1 MKTVYQT
8 KIWSAFLLLIF
19 PFMMGCSAFGNSSVS
34 NDPAVKTQREHVEN
48 LKAEVRNA
56 ERNTEEAELRE
67 KAAKNRLKAA
77 EQELEVL
84 ESEVKRRSNQ

>member
-1 MKTVYQT
+1 MNSLKQI
-8 KIWSAFLLLIF
+8 KLLTCVLMLGF
-19 PFMMGCSAFGNSSVS
+19 PLMVSCSAFNSSVS

-48 LKAEVRNA
+48 LRAEVRNA
-56 ERNTEEAELRE
+56 ESNTKEAELRE

-77 EQELEVL
+77 EAELKVL